1 MGGRWAGES
10 LHLLQGLLAKKPNL
24 DCKKHTIF
32 KDYSGRSPTWFWIIN
47 VEENLSAS
55 LEYFTG
61 IDEAVHYFSVLSFRT
76 STSLSSFNYLFPAN
90 RTLSDSPPNPYP
102 HHGASTYELQADR

>member
-55 LEYFTG
+55 LECFTG
-61 IDEAVHYFSVLSFRT
+61 ILLMKRYLTLASQAFGHNIAQQLQLPV
-76 STSLSSFNYLFPAN
+76 SS
-90 RTLSDSPPNPYP
+90 
-102 HHGASTYELQADR
+102 